1 MKGKKFLVTGGAGFI
16 GSNLVEKLVE
26 NNDIVVVDNLH
37 TGSLENL
44 KEFKNKVEFINK
56 SCGEITLEDIEE
68 IDGIFHI
75 GIYSSSPMYKE
86 DRSLVGKAINDF
98 LNILELARR
107 ENCKI
112 VFASSSS
119 IYNGNP
125 IPWREDM
132 EIKVTDFYTEA
143 RYSMERLADLYH
155 QLYGI
160 ESIGLRFFS
169 VYGPKEKYKGKYANL
184 VSQFLWA
191 MEKDEIPV
199 IYGDGEQ
206 RRDLTYVKDIVDAC
220 ILAMKSDK
228 IGAFNVGTGKDY
240 SLNELIDILNNVLG
254 KDIKPKYIENPIKNY
269 VQNTRADTEKAKK
282 ELEFEHKYS
291 LKEGIEKLISEKT

>member
-1 MKGKKFLVTGGAGFI
+1 MSKILVTGGAGFI
-16 GSNLVEKLVE
+16 GSNLVELLLKKG
-26 NNDIVVVDNLH
+26 NDVVVVDNLH

-56 SCGEITLEDIEE
+56 SCGEITLEDIGE

-107 ENCKI
+107 ENCKL

-125 IPWREDM
+125 VPWREDM
-132 EIKVTDFYTEA
+132 DIKVTDFYTEA
-143 RYSMERLADLYH
+143 RYAMERLADLYH
-155 QLYGI
+155 QLHGV

-169 VYGPKEKYKGKYANL
+169 VYGPKERYKGKYANL

-191 MEKDEIPV
+191 M
-199 IYGDGEQ
+199 
-206 RRDLTYVKDIVDAC
+206 
-220 ILAMKSDK
+220 
-228 IGAFNVGTGKDY
+228 
-240 SLNELIDILNNVLG
+240 
-254 KDIKPKYIENPIKNY
+254 
-269 VQNTRADTEKAKK
+269 KK
-282 ELEFEHKYS
+282 K
-291 LKEGIEKLISEKT
+291 

>member
-1 MKGKKFLVTGGAGFI
+1 MKKFLVTGGAGFI

-44 KEFKNKVEFINK
+44 KEFENKIKFINK
-56 SCGEITLEDIEE
+56 SCGEITSEDIGE

-98 LNILELARR
+98 LTILELARR

-125 IPWREDM
+125 VPWRENM
-132 EIKVTDFYTEA
+132 NIKVTDFYTEA
-143 RYSMERLADLYH
+143 RYAMERLADLYY
-155 QLYGI
+155 QLHGI

-191 MEKDEIPV
+191 MKKNETPV

-206 RRDLTYVKDIVDAC
+206 RRDFIYVKDVVNAC
-220 ILAMKSDK
+220 VLAMESNK
-228 IGAFNVGTGKDY
+228 IGVFNVGTGKDY
-240 SLNELIDILNNVLG
+240 SLNELIDILNDVLG
-254 KDIKPKYIENPIKNY
+254 KHIKPKYVENPIKNY
-269 VQNTRADTEKAKK
+269 VQNTKADTEKAKR
-282 ELEFEHKYS
+282 ELGFEHKYS
-291 LKEGIEKLISEKT
+291 LKEGIEKLISVKT

>member
-1 MKGKKFLVTGGAGFI
+1 MKKFLVTGGAGFI

-44 KEFKNKVEFINK
+44 KEFKNKVKFINK
-56 SCGEITLEDIEE
+56 SCGEITSEDIGE

-107 ENCKI
+107 ENCKL

-125 IPWREDM
+125 VPWREDM
-132 EIKVTDFYTEA
+132 DIKVTDFYTEA
-143 RYSMERLADLYH
+143 RYAMERLADLYH
-155 QLYGI
+155 QLHGV
-160 ESIGLRFFS
+160 EWIGLRFFS
-169 VYGPKEKYKGKYANL
+169 VYGPKERYKGKYANL

-191 MEKDEIPV
+191 MKRNETPV

-206 RRDLTYVKDIVDAC
+206 RRDFIYVKDVVNAC
-220 ILAMKSDK
+220 VLAMNSDK
-228 IGAFNVGTGKDY
+228 IGIFNVGTGKDY
-240 SLNELIDILNNVLG
+240 SLNELIDILNDALG
-254 KDIKPKYIENPIKNY
+254 KDIEPKYVENPIKNY
-269 VQNTRADTEKAKK
+269 VQNTKADTEKAKK
-282 ELEFEHKYS
+282 ELGFEYKYS
-291 LKEGIEKLISEKT
+291 LKEGIEKLLSEKI

>member
-1 MKGKKFLVTGGAGFI
+1 MKKFLVTGGAGFI

-44 KEFKNKVEFINK
+44 KEFENKIKFINK
-56 SCGEITLEDIEE
+56 SCGEITSEDIGE

-98 LNILELARR
+98 LTILELARR

-125 IPWREDM
+125 VPWREDM
-132 EIKVTDFYTEA
+132 NIKVTDFYTEA
-143 RYSMERLADLYH
+143 RYAMERLADLYY
-155 QLYGI
+155 QLHGI

-184 VSQFLWA
+184 VSQFLEA
-191 MEKDEIPV
+191 MKKNETPV

-206 RRDLTYVKDIVDAC
+206 RRDFIYVKDVVNAC
-220 ILAMKSDK
+220 VLAMESNK
-228 IGAFNVGTGKDY
+228 IGVFNVGTGKDY
-240 SLNELIDILNNVLG
+240 SLNELIDILNDVLG
-254 KDIKPKYIENPIKNY
+254 KHIKPKYIENPIKNY
-269 VQNTRADTEKAKK
+269 VQNTKADTEKAKK
-282 ELEFEHKYS
+282 ELNFEHKYS